1 MSILRIRR
9 VLTDLAPEV
18 MRALWERVAGRR
30 RRYPG
35 VPPSGVAL
43 PEAPGSPWMTVSMLA
58 PVAQMEAL
66 LVFFCM
72 RWCIGEM
79 SSTMANGQGSPVSG
93 LLCLPENS
101 SWEISVD
108 FWSAALFGS
117 VSALLR
123 KRVWPSL
130 GVSTFVH

>member
-1 MSILRIRR
+1 MRSKRITYTPR

-43 PEAPGSPWMTVSMLA
+43 PEAPGIPWMTVSMLA

-66 LVFFCM
+66 RVFFCI

-79 SSTMANGQGSPVSG
+79 SSTMATSLDLVWSN
-93 LLCLPENS
+93 
-101 SWEISVD
+101 SWEISVCVRCVVCGLRRQ
-108 FWSAALFGS
+108 FS
-117 VSALLR
+117 VTSSVKLL
-123 KRVWPSL
+123 
-130 GVSTFVH
+130 